1 MSVIMAD
8 VRKLLEEGWMRCRV
22 IIELAG
28 KPKDHVEKTMKDYVA
43 EIKKEEGIV
52 VIEEEI
58 AALKQLATGEQDEEK
73 MKDIWT
79 TFAEVE
85 MMVQKFERLTAFCI
99 MYMPS
104 SIEIIEPEHLHVDSR
119 KFTAF
124 FNDLQARLHQL
135 DMVTKQTKT
144 EVLFLR
150 KNLNG
155 LLKNYVTLL
164 LKKQSLRADQLS
176 VLTGVSQP
184 IMEEF
189 LDTLIEKKQIVMDG
203 ELYKVKENE
212 E

>member
-1 MSVIMAD
+1 
-8 VRKLLEEGWMRCRV
+8 
-22 IIELAG
+22 
-28 KPKDHVEKTMKDYVA
+28 
-43 EIKKEEGIV
+43 
-52 VIEEEI
+52 
-58 AALKQLATGEQDEEK
+58 
-73 MKDIWT
+73 
-79 TFAEVE
+79 
-85 MMVQKFERLTAFCI
+85 
-99 MYMPS
+99 MPS